1 MAVER
6 ARPDPRL
13 LLGTPGIGIA
23 LTMLFVGGGAT
34 SHLVVL
40 ACWIVG
46 GVARG
51 SRGRP
56 AGAWRAHRGRRTR
69 GRAGLGLSE
78 PKVVC
83 ATGSPAG
90 RRALRS
96 VAGGQDYRFNTQ
108 PSLGGSPPDRRR
120 SHLVDFIR

>member
-46 GVARG
+46 GVAL
-51 SRGRP
+51 
-56 AGAWRAHRGRRTR
+56 
-69 GRAGLGLSE
+69 AGLGVARQE
-78 PKVVC
+78 RG
-83 ATGSPAG
+83 AHIAAAEREG
-90 RRALRS
+90 ALAS
-96 VAGGQDYRFNTQ
+96 A
-108 PSLGGSPPDRRR
+108 
-120 SHLVDFIR
+120 

>member
-46 GVARG
+46 GVAL
-51 SRGRP
+51 
-56 AGAWRAHRGRRTR
+56 
-69 GRAGLGLSE
+69 AGLGVARQGRGAHIAAAEREGALAS
-78 PKVVC
+78 
-83 ATGSPAG
+83 ARASP
-90 RRALRS
+90 RLCVQLVALR
-96 VAGGQDYRFNTQ
+96 AGAR
-108 PSLGGSPPDRRR
+108 
-120 SHLVDFIR
+120 

>member
-46 GVARG
+46 GVAL
-51 SRGRP
+51 
-56 AGAWRAHRGRRTR
+56 
-69 GRAGLGLSE
+69 AGLG
-78 PKVVC
+78 V
-83 ATGSPAG
+83 ARQG
-90 RRALRS
+90 RGAHIAAAEREGAQAS
-96 VAGGQDYRFNTQ
+96 A
-108 PSLGGSPPDRRR
+108 
-120 SHLVDFIR
+120 

>member
-46 GVARG
+46 GVAL
-51 SRGRP
+51 
-56 AGAWRAHRGRRTR
+56 
-69 GRAGLGLSE
+69 AGLG
-78 PKVVC
+78 V
-83 ATGSPAG
+83 ARQG
-90 RRALRS
+90 RGAHIAVAEREGALAS
-96 VAGGQDYRFNTQ
+96 A
-108 PSLGGSPPDRRR
+108 
-120 SHLVDFIR
+120 